1 MKHEFVNPM
10 KPVGY
15 VEPEVLQH
23 EAAVRLF
30 IGRVATLV
38 NELDSAAKTVS
49 ADSPATARHLRLV
62 SQQMSA
68 MALTALETWPKGPR
82 RS

>member
-1 MKHEFVNPM
+1 MKHEFVNPL
-10 KPVGY
+10 KPIRY
-15 VEPEVLQH
+15 MEPEVLQH

-38 NELDSAAKTVS
+38 DELDSAARTVN

-68 MALTALETWPKGPR
+68 MALTALETWPKGPQ

>member
-1 MKHEFVNPM
+1 MKHGFVDPLKPM
-10 KPVGY
+10 RY
-15 VEPEVLQH
+15 AEPEVLQH

-38 NELDSAAKTVS
+38 DELNTVAKAVN
-49 ADSPATARHLRLV
+49 ADSPSTARHLRLV

-68 MALTALETWPKGPR
+68 MALTALETWPKVLR
-82 RS
+82 

>member
-1 MKHEFVNPM
+1 MKHEFENLLR
-10 KPVGY
+10 PVDFA
-15 VEPEVLQH
+15 EPEVLQH

-30 IGRVATLV
+30 VGRIATLV
-38 NELDSAAKTVS
+38 DELDTV
-49 ADSPATARHLRLV
+49 ARTIKATSPATARHLSLV

-68 MALTALETWPKGPR
+68 MALTALETWPKGPQ

>member
-1 MKHEFVNPM
+1 MKHEFVNLLRPI
-10 KPVGY
+10 GQA
-15 VEPEVLQH
+15 EPEVLQH

-30 IGRVATLV
+30 IGRIATLV
-38 NELDSAAKTVS
+38 DELDTAAGAVKAT
-49 ADSPATARHLRLV
+49 SPATARHLRLV

-82 RS
+82 GS

>member
-1 MKHEFVNPM
+1 MKHEFVNPL
-10 KPVGY
+10 KPIGY
-15 VEPEVLQH
+15 MEPEVLQH

-38 NELDSAAKTVS
+38 DELDSAARTVK

-62 SQQMSA
+62 AQQMSA

>member
-1 MKHEFVNPM
+1 MKHEFVNPL
-10 KPVGY
+10 KPIGY
-15 VEPEVLQH
+15 AEPEVLQH

-38 NELDSAAKTVS
+38 DELDSAARTVK

-68 MALTALETWPKGPR
+68 MALTALETWPKGPQ

>member
-1 MKHEFVNPM
+1 MKHEFVNPL
-10 KPVGY
+10 KPIGY
-15 VEPEVLQH
+15 MEPEVLQH
-23 EAAVRLF
+23 EATVRLF
-30 IGRVATLV
+30 IGRVATMV
-38 NELDSAAKTVS
+38 DELDSVARTVK

-68 MALTALETWPKGPR
+68 MALTALETWPKGPQ